1 MLEKVH
7 GIVTFSPPNVGGA
20 ASFEREIEFMRVDGD
35 FVTIIG
41 LETLRVRSD
50 SPASGLRAG
59 QVTRVFPQAVC
70 VSISV
75 RGLHRFEP
83 DAHEQKE

>member
-7 GIVTFSPPNVGGA
+7 GIVTFSPLNVGVA

-41 LETLRVRSD
+41 LETLRARSD
-50 SPASGLRAG
+50 FSSEWLARRSGYTSFPTGSMCIDFSARPT
-59 QVTRVFPQAVC
+59 QV
-70 VSISV
+70 
-75 RGLHRFEP
+75 
-83 DAHEQKE
+83 